1 MPPSAELFTV
11 NLYVALAAPLVGSA
25 VAAAAMRLADGGT
38 WGLSPS
44 RCSACGRRLSLLEL
58 IPIVSWVAQRGKCR
72 GCSAAISR
80 AYPIIELG
88 AVGVAVWAWLAVP
101 AEVFAATCV
110 LGWLLLA
117 LSAVDIRTRRLP
129 DVLNLLLAVA
139 GIATVAMID
148 LARVPEH
155 LLGAALGYGAF
166 VAVELA
172 YRAIRKRDG
181 LGRGDAKLLGG
192 IGAWVGPLGLPWCIF
207 AAGASAIVYLLIS
220 EPIRGRKVGAETDVA
235 FGPFLAAGGW
245 IVWVYGPLML

>member
-11 NLYVALAAPLVGSA
+11 NLYVALAAPLIGSA

-38 WGLSPS
+38 WGRAPS
-44 RCSACGRRLSLLEL
+44 CCRACGRRLGLLDL
-58 IPIVSWVAQRGKCR
+58 VPVVSWLALRGRCR
-72 GCSAAISR
+72 GCSVAISR
-80 AYPIIELG
+80 AYPVIELG
-88 AVGVAVWAWLAVP
+88 AVGVAGWAWLAVP

-117 LSAVDIRTRRLP
+117 LSAVDIRVRRLP
-129 DVLNLLLAVA
+129 DVLNLLLAAA
-139 GIATVAMID
+139 GLATIAMVDA
-148 LARVPEH
+148 ARVPEH

-172 YRAIRKRDG
+172 YRTIRKRDG

-207 AAGASAIVYLLIS
+207 IAAAGAIAFLLVS
-220 EPIRGRKVGAETDVA
+220 EKIRGRKISAETDIA
-235 FGPFLAAGGW
+235 FGPFLAFGGW
-245 IVWVYGPLML
+245 IVWLYGPLSL